1 MFRVLRPDW
10 IFFRKIIRPL
20 PWILLAIALC
30 INVFGY
36 GNVKIEANGEK
47 CTVSTGPTWQGK
59 A

>member
-1 MFRVLRPDW
+1 VIGLDFFLR
-10 IFFRKIIRPL
+10 RIIRPL

-30 INVFGY
+30 INIFGY
-36 GNVKIEANGEK
+36 GTVKIEAVGEN